1 MGIEPDASPRVPA
14 VSRAFQVLS
23 DIAEHGPAS
32 LSELSRRVA
41 LPKSSLLGI
50 CQALVDQRLLTVSDG
65 AYRLGLAIVE
75 LAAAYT
81 RQPVRLTRLGL
92 CVQNVENPFF
102 VAEIA
107 SARTVADAQDIE
119 VDVRDASQ
127 DVRRQLAQIDD
138 LVADGVQ
145 ALLLDAVDSEG
156 VGPAVAKARDAGVP
170 VIAMN
175 VGADGADAT
184 VTTDNVTA
192 GAMVGRYL
200 ASALSGRG
208 RVAIVDGTFDTATA
222 DRVAG
227 FVSALRDFPDIEI
240 VACQRGDNSE
250 DSGHAVARRIIAE
263 CGPVNGFFG
272 INDPTS
278 LGVLRAVEEAG
289 VRVPIVSVDGSQRAV
304 SVLSR
309 TDGLVATAAQD
320 PAGMARVAMS
330 VAADVFSGRSSTSRV
345 RLLPPR
351 LVTAATRDY
360 RPWDAT

>member
-1 MGIEPDASPRVPA
+1 MGNEPDESPRVPA

-23 DIAEHGPAS
+23 DIAERGPAS

-50 CQALVDQRLLTVSDG
+50 CQALADQRLLTVADG
-65 AYRLGLAIVE
+65 TYGLGLAIVE
-75 LAAAYT
+75 FAAAYT
-81 RQPVRLTRLGL
+81 RQPVRLTRVGL
-92 CVQNVENPFF
+92 CVQNVKNSFF

-107 SARTVADAQDIE
+107 SARTAAAAQGVE

-127 DVRRQLAQIDD
+127 DLRRQLGQIDD

-145 ALLLDAVDSEG
+145 ALLLDAVDTEG

-170 VIAMN
+170 VIALN

-200 ASALSGRG
+200 ASLLGGRG
-208 RVAIVDGTFDTATA
+208 RVAIVDGTFVTATA
-222 DRVAG
+222 DRIAG

-240 VACQRGDNSE
+240 VARQRGDNSE
-250 DSGHAVARRIIAE
+250 DSGYTVARRIIAE
-263 CGPVNGFFG
+263 CAPVDGFFG

-278 LGVLRAVEEAG
+278 LGVLRAVDEVG
-289 VRVPIVSVDGSQRAV
+289 MRVPIVSVDGSQRAV
-304 SVLSR
+304 SALSR
-309 TDGLVATAAQD
+309 TAGLVATAAQD
-320 PAGMARVAMS
+320 PAGMARVALS
-330 VAADVFSGRSSTSRV
+330 VAADVYSGRSSASRV

-360 RPWDAT
+360 LPWDAA